1 MVKNHRINL
10 NDDTKQVTETVEED
24 ARIITEIMIA
34 IGDKKD
40 DDSLAKKLQN
50 IFARVIPHSHSL
62 PESPLSCDILCTGG
76 ENKTRYY
83 DPLLSGTRGQYNIL

>member
-24 ARIITEIMIA
+24 ARIITEIMIE

-40 DDSLAKKLQN
+40 DDSLVKKLQN
-50 IFARVIPHSHSL
+50 IFARVIPHSHSHQ
-62 PESPLSCDILCTGG
+62 SRHFHVTYCR
-76 ENKTRYY
+76 ENKT
-83 DPLLSGTRGQYNIL
+83 

>member
-40 DDSLAKKLQN
+40 DDSLVKKLQN
-50 IFARVIPHSHSL
+50 IFARVMPHSHSHQ
-62 PESPLSCDILCTGG
+62 SRHFHVTYWR

-83 DPLLSGTRGQYNIL
+83 DHPLSGTVVK